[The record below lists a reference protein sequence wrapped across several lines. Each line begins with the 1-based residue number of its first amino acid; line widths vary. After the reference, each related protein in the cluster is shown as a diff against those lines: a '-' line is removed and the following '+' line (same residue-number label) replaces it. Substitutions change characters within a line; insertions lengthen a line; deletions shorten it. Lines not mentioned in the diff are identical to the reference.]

1 MTQMR
6 MNSTTSITDHQSPA
20 HKCVRCEDT
29 GTINVIRRVKP
40 EGYPIEVEVATN
52 ELCSCH
58 FDRQLEKYNAAE
70 SFSAK
75 DKEHTFTN
83 AVIDEDNKPMFEIA
97 VDFIKNIDNHLK
109 WGTWLYI
116 FGDEVRAVAASQ
128 NESKKYTAFGTGK
141 TYMMQ
146 CIANAL
152 MKRRIPSIYINE
164 EKLFGDIK
172 ATYERNS
179 EENEQDVLRR
189 YYSIPVLMIDDLF
202 SISYKDWAEGKLFSI
217 LDARVN
223 DNKITIITS
232 NYATGRISQRL
243 PINGGK
249 ISSRITGQAQM
260 IEMIGKDRRV
270 MNAKRRRDES
280 A

>member
-1 MTQMR
+1 MS
-6 MNSTTSITDHQSPA
+6 STISITDHQSPA
-20 HKCVRCEDT
+20 HKCSRCLDT
-29 GTINVIRRVKP
+29 GTINVIRKVRP
-40 EGYPIEVEVATN
+40 EGYPIEIDVASN

-75 DKEHTFTN
+75 DKEHTFKN

-97 VDFIKNIDNHLK
+97 VEFIKNIENHMK

-116 FGDEVRAVAASQ
+116 FGDEVRAKAQSEKE
-128 NESKKYTAFGTGK
+128 NKKYTAFGTGK
-141 TYMMQ
+141 TFIMQ

-152 MKRRIPSIYINE
+152 SSRKIPSIYVNE

-172 ATYERNS
+172 ATYDRQS
-179 EENEQDVLRR
+179 DENEQDVLRR

-202 SISYKDWAEGKLFSI
+202 SMSYKDWAEGKLFSI

-223 DNKITIITS
+223 ENKITIITS
-232 NYATGRISQRL
+232 NYAVGRIAQRL

-260 IEMIGKDRRV
+260 IEMIGKDRRLV
-270 MNAKRRRDES
+270 NAKKRRDES